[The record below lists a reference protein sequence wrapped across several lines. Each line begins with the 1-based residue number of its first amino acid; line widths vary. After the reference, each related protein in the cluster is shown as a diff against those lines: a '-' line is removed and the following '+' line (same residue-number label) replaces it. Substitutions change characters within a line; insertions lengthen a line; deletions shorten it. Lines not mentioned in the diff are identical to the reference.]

1 MLYSDALEAAESIL
15 GDRQIAES
23 LSVVQLGNLLGTG
36 VMSPEESAKVEA
48 DYDAMVDL
56 SVEREL
62 NRLKDAEL
70 MQQFHMLEGDS
81 FEEALAAID

>member
-1 MLYSDALEAAESIL
+1 MLYSDALEVAESIL

-23 LSVVQLGNLLGTG
+23 LSVIQLGNLIGTP
-36 VMSPEESAKVEA
+36 VLSKEESANIEA

-56 SVEREL
+56 SVEKEL
-62 NRLKDAEL
+62 NRLKDTEL

-81 FEEALAAID
+81 FEEALAAIN